1 VNPQVFVLVLGLG
14 AALLAGWVE
23 VRFPSLAPADL
34 SRVMVHVLL
43 SAAAATFLVPNLIDA
58 AVSRGLVL
66 VAVFAIALPALVYCL
81 LVGFWLLRFL
91 SGKLSELTHR

>member
-1 VNPQVFVLVLGLG
+1 MSPQVFVLVLGLG
-14 AALLAGWVE
+14 AALLAGWIE
-23 VRFPSLAPADL
+23 VSFPKLAPADL
-34 SRVMVHVLL
+34 ARIMLHLL
-43 SAAAATFLVPNLIDA
+43 VSAATATFLVPNLIDA

-91 SGKLSELTHR
+91 SGKLSELTPR

>member
-1 VNPQVFVLVLGLG
+1 MNPQVFVLVLGLG